1 MALTR
6 HVHATLGKGGRVV
19 IPASARAALD
29 LHPGDDLTL
38 MIQDGELRVVKTAEA
53 VRRAQSIVARYLPK
67 DADLVADLLEARRA
81 EASHE

>member
-38 MIQDGELRVVKTAEA
+38 MIHDGELLIRPI
-53 VRRAQSIVARYLPK
+53 QSFA
-67 DADLVADLLEARRA
+67 
-81 EASHE
+81 